1 MQLRFLLSAEYCETE
16 EEATA
21 KANELISRLV
31 GSNNEEKKDDVL
43 PIRVNKISLAD
54 QLANEEND
62 NLLYGDTSNKRS
74 TVNTIITED
83 QINTNSKN
91 KSKGTKSS
99 NKPTAADIANEQIT
113 EIENELHQARINAV
127 KSRWKNGAYRGA
139 IDATNFT
146 LANPG
151 KSALVCFIM

>member
-1 MQLRFLLSAEYCETE
+1 M
-16 EEATA
+16 
-21 KANELISRLV
+21 
-31 GSNNEEKKDDVL
+31 
-43 PIRVNKISLAD
+43 NKISLAD
-54 QLANEEND
+54 QLNEEND

-83 QINTNSKN
+83 QTNNTKV
-91 KSKGTKSS
+91 KSKGTKSN
-99 NKPTAADIANEQIT
+99 NKPTASDIANEQIT

-151 KSALVCFIM
+151 KFAFVLFC

>member
-1 MQLRFLLSAEYCETE
+1 M
-16 EEATA
+16 
-21 KANELISRLV
+21 
-31 GSNNEEKKDDVL
+31 
-43 PIRVNKISLAD
+43 NKISLAD
-54 QLANEEND
+54 QLNEEND

-83 QINTNSKN
+83 QHNTNPKN
-91 KSKGTKSS
+91 KSKGTKSN
-99 NKPTAADIANEQIT
+99 NKPTASDIANEQIT

-151 KSALVCFIM
+151 MFAFVLFHYVNSTVQYEVCVIWPLHFT